1 MTLILM
7 LLTFVATT
15 ATYAGLL
22 FLAFRRVARHLQG
35 SPDAMQAVT
44 EHVLV
49 PLLGK
54 KQDEAENEKPVPQEA
69 ELTEVQSTGRQ
80 SEPVRRLKLK

>member
-1 MTLILM
+1 MTLTLI

-15 ATYAGLL
+15 GIYAGLL
-22 FLAFRRVARHLQG
+22 VWAFRRTARHLQDHPEG
-35 SPDAMQAVT
+35 MRALT

-54 KQDEAENEKPVPQEA
+54 KHDEARKEEPVPEA
-69 ELTEVQSTGRQ
+69 N
-80 SEPVRRLKLK
+80 

>member
-1 MTLILM
+1 MTLTLV

-15 ATYAGLL
+15 GIYSGLL
-22 FLAFRRVARHLQG
+22 VLAFRRVARHLQG
-35 SPDAMQAVT
+35 HPEAMRAVT

-54 KQDEAENEKPVPQEA
+54 KRDEGEKKKPVPRDA
-69 ELTEVQSTGRQ
+69 
-80 SEPVRRLKLK
+80 RLC